1 MKKGRKVLLK
11 WIIVLVVFIVGVKVF
26 MNQQLVKTYQRLD
39 AVNIADVSN
48 VEDGTYEG
56 IQETPLVK
64 VTVEVSV
71 KDHQITDIRL
81 LRHENGN
88 GAPAEAMIPVMI
100 QKNTSEVD
108 EVSGA
113 TMSSKTIKAA
123 VRNALEKGEI
133 KCKL

>member
-1 MKKGRKVLLK
+1 
-11 WIIVLVVFIVGVKVF
+11 

-113 TMSSKTIKAA
+113 TMSSKTIK
-123 VRNALEKGEI
+123 VDRGLKTVPRQTIIECVYYIVLEE
-133 KCKL
+133 L